1 MSADGKNVLS
11 MPARWKTVACAVAA
25 LLTVGFGSFGSV
37 AAQDA
42 SPVAMAECDAP
53 DLAPG
58 APTDPGASPVA
69 MEEMDM
75 AEEATPVA
83 EEVEEDAGTPAEGA
97 VADEILAA
105 ANNLAAC
112 VNGGDMEGA
121 VALMTSNFLM
131 ETFGITN
138 PYDAVEFMTGT
149 TFGDFSAS
157 NPRTYEDGSVSVD
170 ATYMGSQY
178 QLTGETWTFVDGG
191 DYWMVDSLD
200 GFTPEFDGDSAIV
213 GVNLTEVT
221 DDAGAI
227 TYGIEPNTPSVAQP
241 EVLVF
246 HAINAGI
253 MDHELVVLQLPEG
266 ADPAGLMDGS
276 IAESD
281 VVFMGQITV
290 AAGEQGDMVLVGLPA
305 GMYTLVCFFPDEQG
319 VPHFV
324 NGMVAQ
330 FEVTA
335 AS

>member
-42 SPVAMAECDAP
+42 SPVAMTECDAP
-53 DLAPG
+53 DLPPG
-58 APTDPGASPVA
+58 APTDPSASPVA
-69 MEEMDM
+69 MEDMGEMEEM
-75 AEEATPVA
+75 ASPVA
-83 EEVEEDAGTPAEGA
+83 EEEDAGTPAEGA

-112 VNGGDMEGA
+112 INGGDVEGA
-121 VALMTSNFLM
+121 VALMTPNFLM
-131 ETFGITN
+131 GTFGISN

-157 NPRTYEDGSVSVD
+157 NPRVYEDGSVSAD
-170 ATYMGSQY
+170 ATYMNSQY
-178 QLTGETWTFVDGG
+178 QLTGETWHLIDGG
-191 DYWMVDSLD
+191 DYWMIDSLD

-213 GVNLTEVT
+213 GVTLSDAT
-221 DDAGAI
+221 DDAGAV
-227 TYGIEPNTPSVAQP
+227 TYSIVPNAPSVAQP
-241 EVLVF
+241 EVLLF
-246 HAINAGI
+246 HAINAGA
-253 MDHELVVLQLPEG
+253 MDHELVVVQLPEG

-276 IAESD
+276 IADTD
-281 VVFMGQITV
+281 VVFVGQITV
-290 AAGEQGDMVLVGLPA
+290 AAGEQGDMVLIGLPA
-305 GMYTLVCFFPDEQG
+305 GVYTMVCFFSDDQG

-335 AS
+335 AP